1 MRRIVQIS
9 LLPNRIIIAYETKKL
24 RDSMSERH
32 EPTLLDLNKRLA
44 HECICKPCDKDVVIT
59 VGDYN
64 EGFIPHCENGHAYP
78 HYKSSGIDYPGTID
92 HFALK
97 GLQTKGWRLLP

>member
-1 MRRIVQIS
+1 M
-9 LLPNRIIIAYETKKL
+9 AET
-24 RDSMSERH
+24 D

-44 HECICKPCDKDVVIT
+44 HKCICKSCDKEVVIT

-64 EGFIPHCENGHAYP
+64 AGFIPHCQDGHAYP
-78 HYKSSGIDYPGTID
+78 HYKSSGIDHPGTID

-97 GLQTKGWRLLP
+97 GLQKKGWRLLG